1 MSQERSTLP
10 SPPQSGDLAGE
21 VGWLPFC
28 IGARLCQEARMES
41 VELAQVSDIGLG
53 CPLLLS
59 CSSSEGI
66 NTAPK
71 GLATVFPEV
80 NSCQRVCCAVEMKNF
95 YDLVIWQLR
104 MK

>member
-1 MSQERSTLP
+1 
-10 SPPQSGDLAGE
+10 
-21 VGWLPFC
+21 
-28 IGARLCQEARMES
+28 MES